1 MMYINLSEPEPPPR
15 RAEDESWAWIALAFM
30 IGAVLLALSI

>member
-1 MMYINLSEPEPPPR
+1 MYINPSEPESPPR
-15 RAEDESWAWIALAFM
+15 PVEDESWAWIALAFI